1 MRYLPMLRGDVV
13 LCKLP
18 MPSTLLTQ
26 FKPRPAVI
34 VSKDT
39 NNRRLDDL
47 IVAPCTSNISRSQEP
62 THYLIDGT
70 ELARAGVVVPSV
82 VRCEA
87 LMTLPKALVVRVVGR
102 LSPGAMTAV
111 AACLK
116 DALAL

>member
-1 MRYLPMLRGDVV
+1 MLRGDVV

-26 FKPRPAVI
+26 FKLRPAVI
-34 VSKDT
+34 VSKDI

-47 IVAPCTSNISRSQEP
+47 IVAPCTSTTSRSQEP
-62 THYLIDGT
+62 TQYLIDGV

-87 LMTLPKALVVRVVGR
+87 LMTRPKAMVLRVVGH
-102 LSPGAMTAV
+102 LSPGAMTAITV
-111 AACLK
+111 CMK